1 MIYEFFYPWSHE
13 YGWAGAF
20 NVLRYTPFRAI
31 MATITAM
38 MMSFFVAPWF
48 IQKLRGK
55 QISQIIREE
64 GPASH
69 YAKRGTPTM
78 GGALILLSVLVPT
91 VLWAD
96 VRNIFVVATTA
107 VTVGYGA
114 VGFLDDRL
122 KIEGSNTRGLP
133 GRYKLLAQVVI
144 GGFALS
150 YVFLNTPELPP
161 GWLALRT
168 HLAVPFL
175 AFHKHPISLPLPIY
189 LAFAL
194 FVVVA
199 MSNAVNLTDGL
210 DGLAIGPVMINA
222 GAYLVWAYVAGA
234 VLFGRPIAQYLDIAG
249 IPEMSELAVYAAAMI
264 GAGIGFLWYN
274 TYPAQVFMG
283 DVGSLALGGG
293 LGMLAVLTKTELLSL
308 ILGGVF
314 VVEAASVVTQ
324 VTSYKLFGKRV
335 FLMAPIHHHFEKKGW
350 PEPRIIVRFWI
361 ISVLLALVALSSLK
375 LR

>member
-1 MIYEFFYPWSHE
+1 MIYEFFYPWSKQ
-13 YGWAGAF
+13 YAWAGAL

-38 MMSFFVAPWF
+38 LMSFLVAPWF

-96 VRNIFVVATTA
+96 VRNVFVVATTA
-107 VTVGYGA
+107 VTAGYGA

-133 GRYKLLAQVVI
+133 GRYKLMAQVII
-144 GGFALS
+144 GGFALC
-150 YVFLNTPELPP
+150 YVFLNTPALPP
-161 GWLALRT
+161 GWLELRSR
-168 HLAVPFL
+168 LAIPFL
-175 AFHKHPISLPLPIY
+175 AFHKHPVSLPLLVY
-189 LAFAL
+189 VAFAL

-222 GAYLVWAYVAGA
+222 GAYMVWAYVAGA
-234 VLFGRPIAQYLDIAG
+234 ILFGRPIAQYLDIAG
-249 IPEMSELAVYAAAMI
+249 IPEMSELAVYAAAVI

-308 ILGGVF
+308 VLGGVF

-361 ISVLLALVALSSLK
+361 ISILLALVALSSLK